1 MALLEAMAMERPVVA
16 TAVGG
21 VPDVL
26 RDGVDGIMLP
36 ENGDGL
42 SDALLTLLRDPALA
56 RQMARTGRRRI
67 ESEFS
72 SLRMAGRYEDLYRR
86 CLISRG
92 HAALATFA

>member
-1 MALLEAMAMERPVVA
+1 
-16 TAVGG
+16 
-21 VPDVL
+21 
-26 RDGVDGIMLP
+26 
-36 ENGDGL
+36 
-42 SDALLTLLRDPALA
+42 LLRDPALA